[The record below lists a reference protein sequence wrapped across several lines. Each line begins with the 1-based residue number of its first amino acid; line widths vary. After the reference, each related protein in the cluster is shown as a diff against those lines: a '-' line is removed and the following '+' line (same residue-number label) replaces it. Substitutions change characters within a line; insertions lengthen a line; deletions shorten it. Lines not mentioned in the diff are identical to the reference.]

1 MATEERHVTTDVMS
15 TGSRRGFMRA
25 SLTGLAA
32 LATVPVL
39 GGLAGCQQSLSRQ
52 GPSRQ
57 APAQAPG
64 PIANKTPLATE
75 KLTDRVTLVT
85 GAPGNLVALSST
97 DGVLLVDSGG
107 SSTFAQGVRASL
119 GGAQVSTLFNTHYH
133 AEQTGGNELFGKAGA
148 QIHAHEIT
156 RQWLAT
162 DYYVPAEDR
171 WVKALPKVA
180 WPTKTFRDKS
190 AMKSGAE
197 SIEYGY
203 LLEAHTRGDIY
214 VFFRDS
220 NVLAVGDVASP
231 LRDPALDWYAGGWLG
246 GRVDA
251 MDDLLK
257 LANDQTRIVPSFG
270 PVMTRA
276 QLQAERDMMARLYDR
291 TTELTDH
298 GRSAQDMLDAGVL
311 SEVQRKFDDPYRF
324 LYDVSKGNWA
334 HYTNFGG
341 NVV

>member
-1 MATEERHVTTDVMS
+1 MATDEQHVLASVMS
-15 TGSRRGFMRA
+15 TADRRRFLQA
-25 SLTGLAA
+25 SFSGLAA
-32 LATVPVL
+32 LASVPL
-39 GGLAGCQQSLSRQ
+39 LASLEGCQQLPARQ
-52 GPSRQ
+52 PTGSTSASVAARNTALP
-57 APAQAPG
+57 
-64 PIANKTPLATE
+64 TE
-75 KLTDRVTLVT
+75 KLTDRVTLIT
-85 GAPGNLVALSST
+85 GAPGNVVALSST
-97 DGVLLVDSGG
+97 DGILLVDSG
-107 SSTFAQGVRASL
+107 SSAFAKGVRVSL
-119 GGAQVSTLFNTHYH
+119 DGVRVRTLFNTHYH
-133 AEQTGGNELFGKAGA
+133 ADQTGGNELFGKEGA
-148 QIHAHEIT
+148 EIHAHEIT

-180 WPTKTFRDKS
+180 WPAKTFREKGE
-190 AMKSGAE
+190 MKSGAE

-257 LANDQTRIVPSFG
+257 LANDQTKIVPCYG

-276 QLQAERDMMARLYDR
+276 QLQAERDMMTHLYDR

-298 GRSAQDMLDAGVL
+298 GRSAQDMLEAGVL
-311 SEVQRKFDDPYRF
+311 SEVSRKFADPYRF
-324 LYDVSKGNWA
+324 LYDVCKGNWA

>member
-1 MATEERHVTTDVMS
+1 MATD
-15 TGSRRGFMRA
+15 RRTFLQT
-25 SLTGLAA
+25 SLTGLAS
-32 LATVPVL
+32 LATLPL
-39 GGLAGCQQSLSRQ
+39 IGGGLAGCQQV
-52 GPSRQ
+52 PSRETGS
-57 APAQAPG
+57 AAARKPA
-64 PIANKTPLATE
+64 LATE
-75 KLTDRVTLVT
+75 KLADRVVLIT
-85 GAPGNLVALSST
+85 GAPGNLIALSA
-97 DGVLLVDSGG
+97 DEGVVLVDSG
-107 SSTFAQGVRASL
+107 SSAFARAVHASL
-119 GGAQVSTLFNTHYH
+119 GGARVHALFNTHYH

-148 QIHAHEIT
+148 EIHAHVIT

-162 DYYVPAEDR
+162 DYYVPADDR

-180 WPTKTFRDKS
+180 WPTRTFRDEG
-190 AMKSGAE
+190 AMTAGTE
-197 SIEYGY
+197 HIEYGY

-231 LRDPALDWYAGGWLG
+231 ARDPALDWYAGGWLG

-257 LANDQTRIVPSFG
+257 LANDATRIVPAYG

-276 QLQAERDMMARLYDR
+276 QLQTERDMMAHLYDR

-298 GRSAQDMLDAGVL
+298 GRSAQDMLEAGVL
-311 SEVQRKFDDPYRF
+311 QEVQRKFDDPYRF
-324 LYDVSKGNWA
+324 LYDVCKGNWA

-341 NVV
+341 NIV